1 MRRLLSKLFRGG
13 FDELV
18 TRCCAEFRAGPDDQA
33 IAAAIAASVGFVV
46 SGEAGQL
53 GIGSFEGVG
62 IDLVAETLRR
72 MEARCKT

>member
-1 MRRLLSKLFRGG
+1 MRRLLSKLSRGE

-53 GIGSFEGVG
+53 GIGSLEGIG
-62 IDLVAETLRR
+62 IDSAAVALRG
-72 MEARCKT
+72 